1 MSPHP
6 HSESRDM
13 SPPKSPASAEYFDWP
28 NSLRKAVQAIVR
40 GVREV
45 ATGIDTWSAIR
56 HGIIPLDDRSRSPR
70 SSESPHDPR
79 GGPR

>member
-1 MSPHP
+1 MLPRP
-6 HSESRDM
+6 HSGRRHV
-13 SPPKSPASAEYFDWP
+13 SPPKPPASAEYFDWP
-28 NSLRKAVQAIVR
+28 NSLRNAMQAIAR

-70 SSESPHDPR
+70 SSESPYDPR
-79 GGPR
+79 GGPQ